1 MWFIKVFGFFAF
13 WWPQNAIPEGCWD
26 LLLKVTWLP
35 MGSYLEF
42 WWPENAIPSGLWD
55 PLLKGTWRLVR
66 DHRLKVLWLL
76 VKDFLALW
84 QPEIDIPVGLENHR
98 RHGTWLLEKHFLAFW
113 LPENAIPYG
122 LKDARRL
129 LATWERMLRNEFWR
143 QEISIHHADE
153 LGIWQSLSHCLEF
166 LTCKYMI
173 SQGSWHSTEGYVA
186 SHERIWEY

>member
-1 MWFIKVFGFFAF
+1 MHWDHRFKDIVFCIGLTFGILGSLKCFPEEFWDPQIKVTLTTGVAYMAF
-13 WWPQNAIPEGCWD
+13 RWPENGIPEGCW
-26 LLLKVTWLP
+26 
-35 MGSYLEF
+35 
-42 WWPENAIPSGLWD
+42 
-55 PLLKGTWRLVR
+55 

-98 RHGTWLLEKHFLAFW
+98 RHCTWLLEKHFLAFW

-129 LATWERMLRNEFWR
+129 LATWERMLKNEFWR

-153 LGIWQSLSHCLEF
+153 LGIWQSLSHCLKF

-186 SHERIWEY
+186 SHEKIWKY

>member
-1 MWFIKVFGFFAF
+1 MYW
-13 WWPQNAIPEGCWD
+13 
-26 LLLKVTWLP
+26 
-35 MGSYLEF
+35 
-42 WWPENAIPSGLWD
+42 
-55 PLLKGTWRLVR
+55 
-66 DHRLKVLWLL
+66 DHRFKDIVFCIGLTFGILGSLKWRVLRPSDKGYIDYRCRIYGISLAWKWDSWRVLGPSPQGSM
-76 VKDFLALW
+76 ALW

-98 RHGTWLLEKHFLAFW
+98 RHCTWLLEKHFLAFW

-129 LATWERMLRNEFWR
+129 LATWERMLKNEFWR

-153 LGIWQSLSHCLEF
+153 LGIWQSLSHCLKF

-186 SHERIWEY
+186 SHEKIWKY